1 MIAEKKHDGT
11 PGPRP
16 RVWKS
21 GPDPIRHEQYI
32 AWARA
37 RAQAHYRN
45 ERWHL
50 TYPQWVELW
59 RDQWHLRGRTKD
71 TVCLSRRDYD
81 EPWSVENCEIITRRQ
96 HNLRQKDNN
105 R

>member
-1 MIAEKKHDGT
+1 MKNEKKHDGG

-37 RAQAHYRN
+37 RAQANYRN
-45 ERWHL
+45 ERWEL
-50 TYPQWVELW
+50 TFEDWVELW
-59 RDQWHLRGRTKD
+59 AGRWHQRGRIKD
-71 TVCLSRRDYD
+71 TVCLSRRSYD
-81 EPWSVENCEIITRRQ
+81 QAWSRENCEIITRRE
-96 HNLRQKDNN
+96 HNHRQKDHP

>member
-1 MIAEKKHDGT
+1 MLEKKHDGT

-21 GPDPIRHEQYI
+21 GPDPVRHQQYI

-37 RAQAHYRN
+37 KAQAAFRN
-45 ERWHL
+45 ERWEL
-50 TYPQWVELW
+50 SFDDWVRIW
-59 RDQWHLRGRTKD
+59 DGRWHQRGRTKD

-81 EPWSVENCEIITRRQ
+81 EAWSVKNCEVITRRQ
-96 HNLRQKDNN
+96 HNLRQKDNT

>member
-1 MIAEKKHDGT
+1 MLREKKHDGS

-37 RAQAHYRN
+37 RAQAAFRN
-45 ERWHL
+45 ERW
-50 TYPQWVELW
+50 ELLFDDW
-59 RDQWHLRGRTKD
+59 IKLWGDRWAQRGRVKD
-71 TVCLSRRDYD
+71 SVCLTRRSYD
-81 EPWSVENCEIITRRQ
+81 LPWSVDNCEIITRRE
-96 HNLRQKDNN
+96 HNQRQKDNS